1 MTDDKAGVKYCY
13 TLADT
18 ETRKSYPAME
28 GGFIHM
34 DVTVACNRNYSKG
47 KEQAHGQGR
56 LYSIYR
62 YDRGTEKIERSLEQS
77 REF

>member
-1 MTDDKAGVKYCY
+1 MADDKAGVKYCY

-34 DVTVACNRNYSKG
+34 DVTVACNRN
-47 KEQAHGQGR
+47 
-56 LYSIYR
+56 
-62 YDRGTEKIERSLEQS
+62 
-77 REF
+77 